1 MRRLLYIRSPTSD
14 FPNAMRAV
22 LLLLLISLA
31 GAALSSGAAS
41 AQSPLPS
48 YGEDRRGT
56 AGFQFLKVA
65 VDPRT
70 AALGE
75 SVVAHVDDVTALLHN
90 PALVARA
97 GDVEGALSFTSYYVD
112 TQLYW
117 AGGLYR
123 LGPYTLGL
131 SVQAFDSGAMTETT
145 EVSGPDGTGRTFR
158 LYDLGVGLTV
168 SQALTDLFSYGV
180 TLKYAR
186 ESVLDVVTQ
195 AALLDL
201 GVAYAVGET
210 GVRLGVAIRNFGLDG
225 RPSGEVSFLDL
236 QDGEPVTVTGDDF
249 ARVTPPTT
257 FLLGVSYDVLR
268 GLGAGG
274 NAGEHDLRVAG
285 QLTNP
290 NDDTER
296 FNVGVEYT
304 WNRLLTLRTGYQL
317 GLDEADLPS
326 FGVGVRAPGYEGV
339 RLDYGFS
346 RLERLGAVHR
356 VGFLVRFD

>member
-1 MRRLLYIRSPTSD
+1 
-14 FPNAMRAV
+14 MRAA
-22 LLLLLISLA
+22 LLLLLVSLI
-31 GAALSSGAAS
+31 GTVLSSSPAS

-56 AGFQFLKVA
+56 SGFQFLKVA

-75 SVVAHVDDVTALLHN
+75 SVVSHADDVTALLHN
-90 PALVARA
+90 PALIARA
-97 GDVEGALSFTSYYVD
+97 GDVEGALTFTNYYVD

-131 SVQAFDSGAMTETT
+131 SIQAFDSGELVERT
-145 EVSGPDGTGRTFR
+145 EVSGPNGTGRTFR
-158 LYDLGVGLTV
+158 LVDLGVGLTV

-180 TLKYAR
+180 TVKYAR

-201 GVAYAVGET
+201 GVAYSVGET

-225 RPSGEVSFLDL
+225 RPSGEVSYLDL
-236 QDGEPVTVTGDDF
+236 QNGEPVTVTGDEF

-257 FLLGVSYDVLR
+257 FLLGVSYDLLR
-268 GLGAGG
+268 GLSALGLTGPAGPQ
-274 NAGEHDLRVAG
+274 HDFRVSG

-296 FNVGVEYT
+296 FNLGLEYT
-304 WNRLLTLRTGYQL
+304 WNRVLTLRGGYQL
-317 GLDEADLPS
+317 GIEEATLPS
-326 FGVGVRAPGYEGV
+326 FGLGVRAPGYDGV
-339 RLDYGFS
+339 RLDYGFN
-346 RLERLGAVHR
+346 RLDRLGAVHR
-356 VGFLVRFD
+356 VGFLVSFD

>member
-1 MRRLLYIRSPTSD
+1 
-14 FPNAMRAV
+14 MRAA
-22 LLLLLISLA
+22 LLLLLVSLV
-31 GAALSSGAAS
+31 GTVLSSGPAF

-56 AGFQFLKVA
+56 SGFQFLKVA

-75 SVVAHVDDVTALLHN
+75 SVVSHADDVTALLHN
-90 PALVARA
+90 PALIARA
-97 GDVEGALSFTSYYVD
+97 GDVEGALTFTNYYVD

-131 SVQAFDSGAMTETT
+131 SLQAFDSGELVERT

-158 LYDLGVGLTV
+158 LLDLGVGLTV

-180 TLKYAR
+180 TVKYAR

-201 GVAYAVGET
+201 GVAYSVGET

-225 RPSGEVSFLDL
+225 RPSGEVSYLDL
-236 QDGEPVTVTGDDF
+236 QNGEPVTVTGDEF

-257 FLLGVSYDVLR
+257 FLLGVSYDLLR
-268 GLGAGG
+268 GLNALGLTGPAGPQ
-274 NAGEHDLRVAG
+274 HDFRVSG

-296 FNVGVEYT
+296 FNLGLEYT
-304 WNRLLTLRTGYQL
+304 WNRVLTLRGGYQL
-317 GLDEADLPS
+317 GIEEATLPS
-326 FGVGVRAPGYEGV
+326 FGLGVRAPGYDGV
-339 RLDYGFS
+339 RLDYGFN
-346 RLERLGAVHR
+346 RLDRLGAVHR
-356 VGFLVRFD
+356 VGFLVSFD

>member
-1 MRRLLYIRSPTSD
+1 MLFLLSL
-14 FPNAMRAV
+14 V
-22 LLLLLISLA
+22 LASV
-31 GAALSSGAAS
+31 AAPAAS

-75 SVVAHVDDVTALLHN
+75 SVVSHANDVTALLHN
-90 PALVARA
+90 PALIARA
-97 GDVEGALSFTSYYVD
+97 GRIEGAVTFTNYYVD

-117 AGGLYR
+117 AGGITR
-123 LGPYTLGL
+123 VGPFTLGL
-131 SVQAFDSGAMTETT
+131 SVQAFDSGEMIETT
-145 EVSGPDGTGRTFR
+145 EISGPEGTGRTFR
-158 LYDLGVGLTV
+158 LLDLGVGLTV

-186 ESVLDVVTQ
+186 ESVLDIATQ
-195 AALLDL
+195 TALLDL

-225 RPSGEVSFLDL
+225 TPSGAVSYLDL

-249 ARVTPPTT
+249 ASITPPTT
-257 FLLGVSYDVLR
+257 FLLGVSYDLLR
-268 GLGAGG
+268 GLSALGLTTPAGPQ
-274 NAGEHDLRVAG
+274 HDFRVSG

-296 FNVGVEYT
+296 FNLGLEYT
-304 WNRLLTLRTGYQL
+304 WNRILTLRGGYQL
-317 GLDEADLPS
+317 GVEEATLPS
-326 FGVGVRAPGYEGV
+326 FGLGVRAPGYDGV
-339 RLDYGFS
+339 RLDYGFN
-346 RLERLGAVHR
+346 RLDRLGAVHR
-356 VGFLVRFD
+356 VGFLVSFD